1 MKTKNRY
8 KILVDGEYKF
18 VSDEEKDTGEIVES
32 RVFLYPKRGKIL
44 RKENGEETQDG
55 LWIEHTS
62 GIQRIQRIKEYQSV
76 ELD

>member
-44 RKENGEETQDG
+44 RKVNGEEIQGG

>member
-18 VSDEEKDTGEIVES
+18 VSDDEKDTGEIVES
-32 RVFLYPKRGKIL
+32 RVFLYPKRGKVL
-44 RKENGEETQDG
+44 LKENGEEVQDG

-76 ELD
+76 EMD

>member
-44 RKENGEETQDG
+44 RKENGEEIQDG

-62 GIQRIQRIKEYQSV
+62 GIQRIQRIKEYKSV